1 MKVGINAEPLF
12 QRVPTGAGV
21 YTLALAEAMA
31 AIGHTDDLVLFHA
44 AHAFVPPEVEALPVQ
59 RREFALER
67 DALYASWTESRRPAP
82 QTICGPLDVVHAP
95 GAMLPPGGAAAVVAT
110 VHDLAP
116 LRFPER
122 YPRAA
127 RLTLKRGLRFAAR
140 EADRIITPS
149 QFTADEVQELLGVE
163 RDRLRIVPHGVAM
176 SPPDRD
182 RASKF
187 LAERGITEPYVL
199 WLGTQEERK
208 NVLAVLDAF
217 EQVSRSDPDVTL
229 VVHGPQGWL
238 GAEVADGIR
247 RRRLQD
253 RSQVSEGGLLREEL
267 AALYSRASVFV
278 FPSIYEG
285 FGLPVLEAMACG
297 APVITS
303 DRSAMPES
311 AGDAAVLVDPDDHD
325 ALGDA
330 LGALLADGDARA
342 DRARRGRERAAD
354 FTWEVS
360 ARRTWDVYEELLDA

>member
-1 MKVGINAEPLF
+1 VKVGINAEPLF
-12 QRVPTGAGV
+12 QRVATGAGV
-21 YTLALAEAMA
+21 YTLALCDALA

-44 AHAFVPPEVEALPVQ
+44 AHALVPADVQALPL
-59 RREFALER
+59 RRCAFPLER
-67 DALYASWTESRRPAP
+67 DALYASWAERRRPAP
-82 QTICGPLDVVHAP
+82 QTVCGPLDVVHATGP
-95 GAMLPPGGAAAVVAT
+95 MLPPGGAAALVAT
-110 VHDLAP
+110 VHDLSP

-127 RLTLKRGLRFAAR
+127 RLSLKRGLRFAAR
-140 EADRIITPS
+140 EADRIICPS
-149 QFTADEVQELLGVE
+149 NSTADEVQELLGVE
-163 RDRLRIVPHGVAM
+163 RDRLRVVPHGVAM
-176 SPPDRD
+176 PEWDEEAAR
-182 RASKF
+182 KF
-187 LAERGITEPYVL
+187 VRGRGITEPYVL

-217 EQVSRSDPDVTL
+217 ERVARRDPAVTL

-247 RRRLQD
+247 RRRLED
-253 RSQVSEGGLLREEL
+253 RTRVSEGGLTRKEL
-267 AALYSRASVFV
+267 AALYARATVFV

-325 ALGDA
+325 ELGEALA
-330 LGALLADGDARA
+330 RLLADPDARA
-342 DRARRGRERAAD
+342 ALAQQGRARAAG
-354 FTWEVS
+354 FSWRVT
-360 ARRTWDVYEELLDA
+360 ARRTWDVYEELVGA

>member
-12 QRVPTGAGV
+12 QRVATGAGV
-21 YTLALAEAMA
+21 YTLALCDAMA
-31 AIGHTDDLVLFHA
+31 AIGHTDDLLLFHA
-44 AHAFVPPEVEALPVQ
+44 AHALVPPEVEALPLE
-59 RREFALER
+59 RREFPLEGA
-67 DALYASWTESRRPAP
+67 ALYASWTEARRPAP

-95 GAMLPPGGAAAVVAT
+95 GPMLPPGGAAAVVAT

-116 LRFPER
+116 LRFPDR
-122 YPRAA
+122 YPRDA

-140 EADRIITPS
+140 EADRIICPS
-149 QFTADEVQELLGVE
+149 HSTAEEVQELLGVE

-176 SPPDRD
+176 PAPDPE
-182 RASKF
+182 RATRF
-187 LAERGITEPYVL
+187 VARRGFREPYVL

-217 EQVSRSDPDVTL
+217 ERVSRADPAVTL

-247 RRRLQD
+247 RRRLED
-253 RSQVSEGGLLREEL
+253 RSRVSEGGLTREEL
-267 AALYSRASVFV
+267 AALYSRASVFL

-330 LGALLADGDARA
+330 LGGLLADADTRA
-342 DRARRGRERAAD
+342 DLARRGRARAAD
-354 FTWEVS
+354 FTWEVT
-360 ARRTWDVYEELLDA
+360 ARRTWDVYEELVDA